1 MYREIFKTY
10 YTTLFIFRL
19 KTSDVSAKNE
29 KSSRREINMGKIV
42 FESVDTFITRNVS
55 SFRNRDYYREMEKEI
70 TKDVESLRER
80 RTERARRRKLHFH
93 RGHLP
98 PLTPL
103 SRICISRSSTKLFLR
118 NDTRSEYTYREHIEN
133 FSPCQILKNPIFFFF
148 FPSNLP
154 IRIETRGYVASTNFD
169 ESENIFRHEEFVV
182 KVVDLRKGFLLD
194 RVFFLHLHEV
204 ETCLYN
210 GNHRNPNVTTEEY
223 EVYVYRRRL
232 KKPILS
238 FVRGIFTYIYIA
250 GESFL
255 SIFQGYIG
263 KSSISAPLSKH

>member
-29 KSSRREINMGKIV
+29 KSSRHEINMGKIV

-98 PLTPL
+98 PLTPNMHIAL
-103 SRICISRSSTKLFLR
+103 VHEIVSPQRYTLRMYVSR
-118 NDTRSEYTYREHIEN
+118 TYREF
-133 FSPCQILKNPIFFFF
+133 FSLPNP
-148 FPSNLP
+148 
-154 IRIETRGYVASTNFD
+154 
-169 ESENIFRHEEFVV
+169 
-182 KVVDLRKGFLLD
+182 
-194 RVFFLHLHEV
+194 
-204 ETCLYN
+204 
-210 GNHRNPNVTTEEY
+210 
-223 EVYVYRRRL
+223 
-232 KKPILS
+232 
-238 FVRGIFTYIYIA
+238 
-250 GESFL
+250 
-255 SIFQGYIG
+255 
-263 KSSISAPLSKH
+263 

>member
-29 KSSRREINMGKIV
+29 KSSRREISMGKIV

-98 PLTPL
+98 PLTPNMHIAL
-103 SRICISRSSTKLFLR
+103 VHEIVSPQRYTLRIYVSR
-118 NDTRSEYTYREHIEN
+118 TYREF
-133 FSPCQILKNPIFFFF
+133 FSLPNP
-148 FPSNLP
+148 
-154 IRIETRGYVASTNFD
+154 
-169 ESENIFRHEEFVV
+169 
-182 KVVDLRKGFLLD
+182 
-194 RVFFLHLHEV
+194 
-204 ETCLYN
+204 
-210 GNHRNPNVTTEEY
+210 
-223 EVYVYRRRL
+223 
-232 KKPILS
+232 
-238 FVRGIFTYIYIA
+238 
-250 GESFL
+250 
-255 SIFQGYIG
+255 
-263 KSSISAPLSKH
+263 